1 MKLEVK
7 RAGRRALLALAAGAW
22 LALAGANA
30 AQAELRPYRAE
41 YSLRLGTA
49 ANATR
54 VGKAVQDVTLECD
67 GWHFRRDVRAEVAL
81 TPSLQI
87 KVLLRTSGEEDRAGD
102 MLSYRSLLSVN
113 GAERK
118 TEGEVRR
125 DGEAL
130 RATVETP
137 EGIDRSVLPGG
148 TLLPV
153 AAIASLVDRLA
164 AGDTSFPLSMFTP
177 DGAGKAIEFEVRKAE
192 ADTLQA
198 TPPAEKR
205 IAVPAERS
213 WPVAVTILRVGGQEQ
228 KPPISVRAQVFDNG
242 VIDRLAIDAGVV
254 TVTAYLR
261 ALEMHDVP
269 ACAKP

>member
-1 MKLEVK
+1 MR
-7 RAGRRALLALAAGAW
+7 RAAKRALLALAAGACV
-22 LALAGANA
+22 ALGSASS

-54 VGKAVQDVTLECD
+54 VGKAVQDVTLACD

-87 KVLLRTSGEEDRAGD
+87 KVLLRTSGEEDRGGD
-102 MLSYRSLLSVN
+102 TLSYRSLLSVN

-118 TEGEVRR
+118 TEGQVRR

-130 RATVETP
+130 RATIETP
-137 EGIDRSVLPGG
+137 DGTERPELPDG

-153 AAIASLVDRLA
+153 AAIAGLVDRLA
-164 AGDTSFPLSMFTP
+164 AGDTLFPLSMFTP
-177 DGAGKAIEFEVRKAE
+177 DGAGKEIEFEIRKAE

-198 TPPAEKR
+198 TPPAEKH
-205 IAVPAERS
+205 IDVPAARS
-213 WPVAVTILRVGGQEQ
+213 WPVAATILRVGGQEQ
-228 KPPISVRAQVFDNG
+228 KPPITVRAQVFDNG